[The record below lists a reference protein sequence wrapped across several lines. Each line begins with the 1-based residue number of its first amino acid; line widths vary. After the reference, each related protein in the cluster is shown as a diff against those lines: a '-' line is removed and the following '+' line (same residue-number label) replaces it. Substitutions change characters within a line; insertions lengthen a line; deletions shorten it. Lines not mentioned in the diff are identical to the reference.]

1 MALAEEA
8 ALKTRPAARRRV
20 RHFFMKSTSCGPGPN
35 GCPRF
40 FRKTLR
46 ERLIPSVGSGKGKVY
61 ENMKKIDIKKLIF
74 YILITYLI
82 GVLPSIFVFKNMS
95 TYNTLNKPP
104 LSPPSIVFPIAWSIL
119 YLLMG
124 ISIYIIMQSKRKL
137 KKNARLIYYIQLVTN
152 ALWTPIFFGFK
163 EYFLAFLWILMLIV
177 FVITMILTFYKIS
190 KKAAYIQIPYLLWLL
205 FASYLNFGVFVL
217 N

>member
-1 MALAEEA
+1 
-8 ALKTRPAARRRV
+8 
-20 RHFFMKSTSCGPGPN
+20 MKN
-35 GCPRF
+35 
-40 FRKTLR
+40 L
-46 ERLIPSVGSGKGKVY
+46 
-61 ENMKKIDIKKLIF
+61 DIKKLLF
-74 YILITYLI
+74 YIITTILI
-82 GVLPSIFVFKNMS
+82 GVIPSIFVFKSMNV
-95 TYNTLNKPP
+95 YNSLNRPP
-104 LSPPSIVFPIAWSIL
+104 FSPPSIVFPIVWTIL
-119 YLLMG
+119 YMLMG

-137 KKNARLIYYIQLVTN
+137 KKNARLIYYIQLITN
-152 ALWTPIFFGFK
+152 ALWSPIFFGFE

>member
-1 MALAEEA
+1 M
-8 ALKTRPAARRRV
+8 KNIT
-20 RHFFMKSTSCGPGPN
+20 FFCIKISKIYNIKIGGYYEK
-35 GCPRF
+35 
-40 FRKTLR
+40 FRYK
-46 ERLIPSVGSGKGKVY
+46 
-61 ENMKKIDIKKLIF
+61 
-74 YILITYLI
+74 
-82 GVLPSIFVFKNMS
+82 
-95 TYNTLNKPP
+95 
-104 LSPPSIVFPIAWSIL
+104 
-119 YLLMG
+119 LMG

>member
-1 MALAEEA
+1 
-8 ALKTRPAARRRV
+8 
-20 RHFFMKSTSCGPGPN
+20 MKN
-35 GCPRF
+35 
-40 FRKTLR
+40 L
-46 ERLIPSVGSGKGKVY
+46 
-61 ENMKKIDIKKLIF
+61 DIKKLLF
-74 YILITYLI
+74 YIITTILI
-82 GVLPSIFVFKNMS
+82 GVIPSIFVFKSMNI
-95 TYNTLNKPP
+95 YNSLNRPP
-104 LSPPSIVFPIAWSIL
+104 LSPPSIVFTIAWTIL
-119 YLLMG
+119 YILMG

-152 ALWTPIFFGFK
+152 ALWSLIFFGFK

>member
-1 MALAEEA
+1 
-8 ALKTRPAARRRV
+8 
-20 RHFFMKSTSCGPGPN
+20 MKN
-35 GCPRF
+35 
-40 FRKTLR
+40 L
-46 ERLIPSVGSGKGKVY
+46 
-61 ENMKKIDIKKLIF
+61 DIKKLLF
-74 YILITYLI
+74 YIIITILI
-82 GVLPSIFVFKNMS
+82 GVIPSIFVFKSMNV
-95 TYNTLNKPP
+95 YNSLNRPP
-104 LSPPSIVFPIAWSIL
+104 LSPPSIVFPITWTIL
-119 YLLMG
+119 YILMG
-124 ISIYIIMQSKRKL
+124 ISIYIIIMQSKRKL

-152 ALWTPIFFGFK
+152 ALWAPIFFGFK

>member
-1 MALAEEA
+1 M
-8 ALKTRPAARRRV
+8 KNIT
-20 RHFFMKSTSCGPGPN
+20 FFCIKISKIYNIKIGGYYEK
-35 GCPRF
+35 
-40 FRKTLR
+40 FR
-46 ERLIPSVGSGKGKVY
+46 Y
-61 ENMKKIDIKKLIF
+61 KKLLF
-74 YILITYLI
+74 YIITTILI
-82 GVLPSIFVFKNMS
+82 GTIPSIFVFKSMNV
-95 TYNTLNKPP
+95 YNSLNRPP
-104 LSPPSIVFPIAWSIL
+104 LSPPPIVFPIAWTIL
-119 YLLMG
+119 YILMG

-152 ALWTPIFFGFK
+152 ALWAPIFFGFK

-177 FVITMILTFYKIS
+177 FVITMIFTFYKIS

>member
-1 MALAEEA
+1 
-8 ALKTRPAARRRV
+8 
-20 RHFFMKSTSCGPGPN
+20 MKN
-35 GCPRF
+35 
-40 FRKTLR
+40 L
-46 ERLIPSVGSGKGKVY
+46 
-61 ENMKKIDIKKLIF
+61 DIKKLLF
-74 YILITYLI
+74 YIITTILI
-82 GVLPSIFVFKNMS
+82 GVIPSIFVFKSMNI
-95 TYNTLNKPP
+95 YNSLNRPP
-104 LSPPSIVFPIAWSIL
+104 LSPPSIVFPIAWTIL
-119 YLLMG
+119 YILMG

-137 KKNARLIYYIQLVTN
+137 KKNARLIYYIQLATN

-163 EYFLAFLWILMLIV
+163 EYFLAFIWIIMLIV

>member
-1 MALAEEA
+1 
-8 ALKTRPAARRRV
+8 
-20 RHFFMKSTSCGPGPN
+20 MKN
-35 GCPRF
+35 
-40 FRKTLR
+40 L
-46 ERLIPSVGSGKGKVY
+46 
-61 ENMKKIDIKKLIF
+61 DIKKLLF
-74 YILITYLI
+74 YIITTILI
-82 GVLPSIFVFKNMS
+82 GTIPSIFVFKSMNV
-95 TYNTLNKPP
+95 YNSLNRPP
-104 LSPPSIVFPIAWSIL
+104 LSPPPIVFPIAWTIL
-119 YLLMG
+119 YILMG

-137 KKNARLIYYIQLVTN
+137 KKNARLIYYIQLATN

>member
-1 MALAEEA
+1 
-8 ALKTRPAARRRV
+8 
-20 RHFFMKSTSCGPGPN
+20 MKN
-35 GCPRF
+35 
-40 FRKTLR
+40 L
-46 ERLIPSVGSGKGKVY
+46 
-61 ENMKKIDIKKLIF
+61 DIKKLLF
-74 YILITYLI
+74 YIITTILI
-82 GVLPSIFVFKNMS
+82 GVIPSIFVFKSMNI
-95 TYNTLNKPP
+95 YNSLNRPP
-104 LSPPSIVFPIAWSIL
+104 LSPPSIVFPIAWTIL
-119 YLLMG
+119 YILMG

-137 KKNARLIYYIQLVTN
+137 KKNARLIYYIQLATN

-190 KKAAYIQIPYLLWLL
+190 KKAAYIQIPYLLCLL

>member
-1 MALAEEA
+1 
-8 ALKTRPAARRRV
+8 
-20 RHFFMKSTSCGPGPN
+20 MKN
-35 GCPRF
+35 
-40 FRKTLR
+40 L
-46 ERLIPSVGSGKGKVY
+46 
-61 ENMKKIDIKKLIF
+61 DIKKLLF
-74 YILITYLI
+74 YIITTILI
-82 GVLPSIFVFKNMS
+82 GTIPSIFVFKSMNI
-95 TYNTLNKPP
+95 YNSLNRPP
-104 LSPPSIVFPIAWSIL
+104 LSPPSIVFPIAWTML
-119 YLLMG
+119 YILMG

-137 KKNARLIYYIQLVTN
+137 KKNAKLIYYIQLVTN

-163 EYFLAFLWILMLIV
+163 EYFLA